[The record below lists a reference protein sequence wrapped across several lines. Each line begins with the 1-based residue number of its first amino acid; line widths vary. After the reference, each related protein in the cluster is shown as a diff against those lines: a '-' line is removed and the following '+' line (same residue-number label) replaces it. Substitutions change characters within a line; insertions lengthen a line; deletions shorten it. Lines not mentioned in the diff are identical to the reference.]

1 MLQLTKYF
9 PLKPIYLALLVF
21 QIYLLVFSWT
31 MLGCAFLLFSFIFL
45 IYQYDRETIFKTIAI
60 VIFFLFYFLW
70 QNHNMNVQ
78 YQRVPNH
85 ISQIKVRIDTISING
100 DVLSFQAD
108 ASGNTYQ
115 AFYTLKNKSEKDY
128 FQNLDNNIMIIADIK
143 LEEAEERRH
152 FNGFDY
158 RQYLKRHGIYR
169 IAKVTKIKQIR
180 LFQHRSF
187 FALMSKWRRSAIVIS
202 QTFPNPMR
210 HYMSGLLF
218 GYLDKTFDDMSD
230 LYSSLGII
238 HLFALSGMQVG
249 FFLGIFRY
257 ICLRIGLRLDHVWLL
272 QIPFSLIYAGLT
284 GFSISVVRALIQ
296 SLLSHS
302 GVKKDE
308 NFALCLLIC
317 LISLPHSLLTTGGV
331 LSFAYAFILT
341 MTSFDHFSSIK
352 KVAIESL
359 TVSVG
364 ILPIL
369 TYYFSGFQ
377 PISIIL
383 TALLSFAFDI
393 IFFPL
398 LTVIF
403 VLSPIVKLSCINS
416 LFEILEVLL
425 KWTGQLFPRPL
436 IFGKPSLFLLIV
448 MIIILGLLYD
458 YYHSKCFRYCSLL
471 IIFTLFF
478 ITKNPITNEVAIL
491 DVGQG
496 DSILVRDWLGKTILI
511 DTGGRVRFEQP
522 EEWKQKVNQSNAKR
536 TLIPYL
542 KSRGISKIDDLVIT
556 HTDTDHMGDMEVIS
570 KHFKVARLIT
580 SSGSLTNSQ
589 YVKHLSKIGVAVKS
603 IEAGD
608 KLAVMGSY
616 LQVLYPWHK
625 GDGKNNDSIVLY
637 GHLLGKGFLFTGDL
651 EEEGEKQLLEAY
663 PNLSVDILKAG
674 HHGSKGSSSLSFLK
688 KLSPSVVLVSAGKNN
703 RYQHPHQETLQRFQ
717 KIKSKIFRTDQSG
730 TIRLTGWWKWHIQTV
745 R

>member
-393 IFFPL
+393 IF
-398 LTVIF
+398 
-403 VLSPIVKLSCINS
+403 C
-416 LFEILEVLL
+416 
-425 KWTGQLFPRPL
+425 
-436 IFGKPSLFLLIV
+436 
-448 MIIILGLLYD
+448 LY
-458 YYHSKCFRYCSLL
+458 
-471 IIFTLFF
+471 
-478 ITKNPITNEVAIL
+478 
-491 DVGQG
+491 
-496 DSILVRDWLGKTILI
+496 
-511 DTGGRVRFEQP
+511 
-522 EEWKQKVNQSNAKR
+522 
-536 TLIPYL
+536 
-542 KSRGISKIDDLVIT
+542 
-556 HTDTDHMGDMEVIS
+556 
-570 KHFKVARLIT
+570 
-580 SSGSLTNSQ
+580 
-589 YVKHLSKIGVAVKS
+589 
-603 IEAGD
+603 
-608 KLAVMGSY
+608 
-616 LQVLYPWHK
+616 
-625 GDGKNNDSIVLY
+625 
-637 GHLLGKGFLFTGDL
+637 
-651 EEEGEKQLLEAY
+651 
-663 PNLSVDILKAG
+663 
-674 HHGSKGSSSLSFLK
+674 
-688 KLSPSVVLVSAGKNN
+688 
-703 RYQHPHQETLQRFQ
+703 
-717 KIKSKIFRTDQSG
+717 
-730 TIRLTGWWKWHIQTV
+730 
-745 R
+745 

>member
-1 MLQLTKYF
+1 
-9 PLKPIYLALLVF
+9 
-21 QIYLLVFSWT
+21 
-31 MLGCAFLLFSFIFL
+31 
-45 IYQYDRETIFKTIAI
+45 
-60 VIFFLFYFLW
+60 
-70 QNHNMNVQ
+70 
-78 YQRVPNH
+78 
-85 ISQIKVRIDTISING
+85 
-100 DVLSFQAD
+100 
-108 ASGNTYQ
+108 
-115 AFYTLKNKSEKDY
+115 
-128 FQNLDNNIMIIADIK
+128 
-143 LEEAEERRH
+143 
-152 FNGFDY
+152 
-158 RQYLKRHGIYR
+158 
-169 IAKVTKIKQIR
+169 
-180 LFQHRSF
+180 
-187 FALMSKWRRSAIVIS
+187 
-202 QTFPNPMR
+202 
-210 HYMSGLLF
+210 
-218 GYLDKTFDDMSD
+218 
-230 LYSSLGII
+230 
-238 HLFALSGMQVG
+238 
-249 FFLGIFRY
+249 
-257 ICLRIGLRLDHVWLL
+257 
-272 QIPFSLIYAGLT
+272 
-284 GFSISVVRALIQ
+284 
-296 SLLSHS
+296 
-302 GVKKDE
+302 
-308 NFALCLLIC
+308 
-317 LISLPHSLLTTGGV
+317 
-331 LSFAYAFILT
+331 
-341 MTSFDHFSSIK
+341 
-352 KVAIESL
+352 
-359 TVSVG
+359 
-364 ILPIL
+364 
-369 TYYFSGFQ
+369 
-377 PISIIL
+377 
-383 TALLSFAFDI
+383 
-393 IFFPL
+393 
-398 LTVIF
+398 
-403 VLSPIVKLSCINS
+403 
-416 LFEILEVLL
+416 

-522 EEWKQKVNQSNAKR
+522 EEWKQKVNQSNAER